1 VVRGY
6 SIENAVAEFTRAPV
20 QEVRPEASPPAATAI
35 ADPENNVQRLQN
47 QQLAEQVRTLRSYVD
62 ELRAELVAKEAAL
75 RNAGEKLDRLKD
87 KTAREIKRQHEI
99 KIRDKEIE
107 RLRAILRS
115 ERKYTKK
122 LKKNIAARKKAEQIE
137 EVKGLRRL
145 KPLQA
150 LSREAVLLAIERY
163 ALDKGDLVFLEDAS
177 GGGKST
183 AELIKETGIAA
194 VVKDSE
200 MAPALQEHFLDLGVP
215 VFSCKDLPVQ
225 RIDGLPFVRPEDVE
239 AAQMRWAEQMK
250 ARQARLQ
257 AEKLESLFQDYKVE
271 RMKEEKR
278 KQKMGLADKI

>member
-1 VVRGY
+1 M
-6 SIENAVAEFTRAPV
+6 
-20 QEVRPEASPPAATAI
+20 
-35 ADPENNVQRLQN
+35 
-47 QQLAEQVRTLRSYVD
+47 
-62 ELRAELVAKEAAL
+62 
-75 RNAGEKLDRLKD
+75 KD

-122 LKKNIAARKKAEQIE
+122 LKKNMAARKKAEQIE
-137 EVKGLRRL
+137 EIKGLRRL

-150 LSREAVLLAIERY
+150 FSREAVLLAIDRY
-163 ALDKGDLVFLEDAS
+163 ALAEGDLVFLEDAS

-194 VVKDSE
+194 VITDSE

-215 VFSCKDLPVQ
+215 VFSSRELPVQ

-239 AAQMRWAEQMK
+239 AALAAWDEMQMK